1 MEASSESFDPTH
13 GHGLTVGNTLLA
25 GSLHG
30 TNSLPYPS
38 PCPRRLWGAHTG
50 GDTIILTSIST
61 GTSIPLVAVYYT
73 GTKTVRAI
81 QVGTPQ
87 NITMDVR
94 FAVIPAV

>member
-1 MEASSESFDPTH
+1 MKFPGKVADFFSDAQYKAIVGRSF
-13 GHGLTVGNTLLA
+13 
-25 GSLHG
+25 
-30 TNSLPYPS
+30 
-38 PCPRRLWGAHTG
+38 TG

-81 QVGTPQ
+81 QVGTQQ

>member
-1 MEASSESFDPTH
+1 MKFPGKVADFFSDAQYKAIVGRSF
-13 GHGLTVGNTLLA
+13 
-25 GSLHG
+25 
-30 TNSLPYPS
+30 
-38 PCPRRLWGAHTG
+38 TG